1 MLTLVGKEKGRE
13 QRRGWML
20 FNLGN
25 QILKAVGS
33 LFYPKDQKG
42 SPFLNIPRLEP
53 AYAQIHMF

>member
-1 MLTLVGKEKGRE
+1 
-13 QRRGWML
+13 ML